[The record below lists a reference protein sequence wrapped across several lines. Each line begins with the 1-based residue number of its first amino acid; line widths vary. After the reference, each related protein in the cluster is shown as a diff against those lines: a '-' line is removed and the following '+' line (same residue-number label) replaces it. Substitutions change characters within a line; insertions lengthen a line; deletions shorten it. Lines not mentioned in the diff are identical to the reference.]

1 MVARR
6 GLPRWKYY
14 IAIRAGFEPKAL
26 RNEVTCF
33 TTTLRRHTGSQDAV
47 PEWDWFR
54 TIRVFNTSVFSC
66 FQFLLNL
73 MLCSK
78 LNDNGSMIDFI
89 LNSPAPIYTACK
101 LARLYRLESTKE
113 KDKSSEL
120 IEIGSYCEQVGL
132 DLLHLSTTFD
142 TEDVL
147 NAVDDARQPLI
158 DILIDAELKNCVAH
172 ANVQGYLS
180 DVWRGD
186 NPLFDGWRT
195 IVLFLLC
202 FLIPP
207 LWAFFA
213 LPYNKYSRVPTLRFI
228 CYVISHV
235 YLIALLILVA
245 VIPWDRSYEEL
256 FPTPYEWILLIW
268 LSGMLI
274 SQISE
279 PQSRSGLG
287 LFPPLILGL
296 STIAIL
302 MHVFAIF
309 TIGQSRE
316 ELMYSRDQV
325 LGLALL
331 LCVVQ
336 CMEFLSLH
344 HLFGP
349 WSIIIR
355 SLIQDLLRFL
365 VILMI
370 FIIGFALQLTVVYK
384 PVYNLKHV
392 KVPTDTVPIPKR
404 QGPLIVFEHLFFAMF
419 GLTGKSDIDAFDA
432 NTNPPAT
439 KYLALM
445 IFGFYEIIIII
456 VLINLLIAMM
466 SNTYTRLE
474 ERSDIEWKFGRAKII
489 RNMTKTVATPVPL
502 NIITTLVAIFRIMFK
517 TNCCCCRTDVAKIC
531 DEMENQVT
539 EMPMESFVS
548 LDRSTMVEEGSG
560 PKRLADVVNWGDVVA
575 RYMENKGLHIDDV
588 EDEIDKLESGNK
600 GNRRTLTLRSKK
612 TANGHVATWVISSY
626 GAEVS
631 NSVSMQNYFFDFYRH
646 PRCAPR
652 KPLSF
657 SGIPCVI
664 KCDYFHEA
672 IKFLSWSCPWTA
684 KWVLFSFVTRIR
696 SIQHQTTR
704 TVASLCFIG
713 KTSEY
718 RERPGV

>member
-1 MVARR
+1 
-6 GLPRWKYY
+6 
-14 IAIRAGFEPKAL
+14 
-26 RNEVTCF
+26 
-33 TTTLRRHTGSQDAV
+33 
-47 PEWDWFR
+47 
-54 TIRVFNTSVFSC
+54 
-66 FQFLLNL
+66 

-612 TANGHVATWVISSY
+612 TANGHVAT
-626 GAEVS
+626 
-631 NSVSMQNYFFDFYRH
+631 
-646 PRCAPR
+646 
-652 KPLSF
+652 
-657 SGIPCVI
+657 
-664 KCDYFHEA
+664 
-672 IKFLSWSCPWTA
+672 
-684 KWVLFSFVTRIR
+684 
-696 SIQHQTTR
+696 
-704 TVASLCFIG
+704 
-713 KTSEY
+713 
-718 RERPGV
+718 